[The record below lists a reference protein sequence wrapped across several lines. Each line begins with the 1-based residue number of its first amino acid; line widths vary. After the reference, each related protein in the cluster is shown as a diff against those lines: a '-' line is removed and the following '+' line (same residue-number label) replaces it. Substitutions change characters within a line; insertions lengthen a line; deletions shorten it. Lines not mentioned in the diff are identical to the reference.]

1 MRERVN
7 EYLRRQA
14 ARGLSLSR
22 QASSEYALEI
32 FIRWAE
38 GRGKRDWRA
47 VGCSDLRGFLI
58 HLQKEHRAGQ
68 PLASGT
74 VKHWFIAVL
83 SFFRW
88 LYRGGHILHDPG
100 AGIPLPKEE
109 RHLPR
114 VLNESEMKL
123 LIESPDV
130 STAIGLRDRAL
141 METLYATGI
150 RHRECWKLN
159 LYDVHLRARRLMV
172 RSGKGGKD
180 RIAPLTSNAAYWI
193 ERYLCE
199 ARGELSAGYAKK
211 KAPPPPT
218 QALWLA
224 RTGYRLSYHMIEQII
239 KGYARELN
247 LRINVHGFRHCCAT
261 HLLRGGASIRH
272 IQLLLGH
279 DDIQTTAVYTHLEIS
294 DLQTAIA
301 KLD

>member
-7 EYLRRQA
+7 EYLRGQA

-22 QASSEYALEI
+22 QSSSEYALEI

-38 GRGKRDWRA
+38 GRGKQDWRA
-47 VGCSDLRGFLI
+47 VGESDLRGFLI
-58 HLQKEHRAGQ
+58 HLQKEHRAAQ

-74 VKHWFIAVL
+74 VKHWFIAAL

-88 LYRGGHILHDPG
+88 LHRSGHILHDPG

-109 RHLPR
+109 RRLPR

-123 LIESPDV
+123 LIESADV
-130 STAIGLRDRAL
+130 STALGLRDRAL

-150 RHRECWKLN
+150 RHRECWKMN
-159 LYDVHLRARRLMV
+159 LYDVHLRGRRLMV

-199 ARGELSAGYAKK
+199 ARGELSAGYARK

-247 LRINVHGFRHCCAT
+247 LRINVHGFRHSCAT

-279 DDIQTTAVYTHLEIS
+279 DDIQTTAIYTHLEIS

-301 KLD
+301 KLS